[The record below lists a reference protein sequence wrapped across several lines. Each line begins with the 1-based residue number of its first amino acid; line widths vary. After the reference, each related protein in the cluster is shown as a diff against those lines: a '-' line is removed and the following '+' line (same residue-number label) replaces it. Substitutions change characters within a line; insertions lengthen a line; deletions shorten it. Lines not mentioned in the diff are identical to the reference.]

1 VQLLED
7 TWDIILGDLTIIHQI
22 RDTTGIRVPTTEYE
36 IQQVLISQIP
46 CAENLPVPQEALD
59 HQVHLE
65 LKLHDHH
72 LAAVDMVEAVVHQGL
87 MVDKQLVR
95 APKISQDRLRDMGLE
110 WFYGTSEWDYLSD
123 DLLVLSEDQVVAYQ
137 EASEECLDLIS
148 RATKHVIEQSKYAEL
163 GFNSRVAKLVEY
175 SWNHK
180 GHLHFLGRL
189 DFAGGLEGGGI
200 KLLEYNGDTCSMM
213 PESSALQFEQKMA
226 SGFAGNGQFN
236 HIYQDIVKRFTE
248 LLDANPDKHPSLL
261 LSHMGHPEDR
271 LNIDFLYA
279 AANDAGFEVVDISA
293 IEQVVFSPDDG
304 IFLEKDSGYVKY
316 DFWYKMLPWEYTVNQ
331 EPELYDLLEQII
343 MNDLAIVV
351 NPPYSMIYQS
361 KGLLKLL
368 YDLYPDSP
376 YLLPTY
382 SNPVRLRGR
391 AFVEKPYFGLEG
403 ENIRIFDRNNEEL
416 ESNTGDFG
424 HNPMVYQEYV
434 PLNKDSNENIYQAG
448 VFHASTT
455 NGLSFRRID
464 GLIIDEDAEFVGHV
478 IE

>member
-1 VQLLED
+1 ME
-7 TWDIILGDLTIIHQI
+7 
-22 RDTTGIRVPTTEYE
+22 
-36 IQQVLISQIP
+36 
-46 CAENLPVPQEALD
+46 
-59 HQVHLE
+59 
-65 LKLHDHH
+65 
-72 LAAVDMVEAVVHQGL
+72 EAVVRQDH
-87 MVDKQLVR
+87 MVDKRIVK

-110 WFYGTSEWDYLSD
+110 WFYGTSEWDYLSE
-123 DLLVLSEDQVVAYQ
+123 DLLVLSEAEVGAYQ
-137 EASEECLDLIS
+137 QAADECLDLIS
-148 RATKHVIEQSKYAEL
+148 RATKHVIEKFRYADL

-175 SWNHK
+175 TWNHK

-189 DFAGGLEGGGI
+189 DFAGGLGEEGSI

-213 PESSALQFEQKMA
+213 PESSALQFEQKMG

-236 HIYQDIVKRFTE
+236 HIYQDIVKRFRE
-248 LLDANPDKHPSLL
+248 LLDANQDKHPSIL

-279 AANDAGFEVVDISA
+279 AAIDAGFEVVDICA
-293 IEQVVFSPDDG
+293 MEQVVFSPDEG
-304 IFLEKDSGYVKY
+304 IFLEKDSGYVRY
-316 DFWYKMLPWEYTVNQ
+316 DFWYKMLPWEYTVSE
-331 EPELYDLLEQII
+331 EPELYDLLDQII
-343 MNDLAIVV
+343 MSDLAIVI

-368 YDLYPDSP
+368 YELFPESP

-416 ESNTGDFG
+416 EVNSGDFG

-434 PLNKDSNENIYQAG
+434 ALDKDSDENIYQAG
-448 VFHASTT
+448 VFHASSI